1 MLQVEIRAKGR
12 IDERWSAWFEGLSIA
27 HTPQDE
33 TILSG
38 SVVDQAALYG
48 LLAKLRDL
56 GLALVS
62 VDSVEVRDGGQAA
75 PPASP
80 HGSPDPL

>member
-1 MLQVEIRAKGR
+1 MLQVEIRARGR
-12 IDERWSAWFEGLSIA
+12 IDEQWSSWFEGLSIA
-27 HTPQDE
+27 HTAQGE

-38 SVVDQAALYG
+38 SVIDQAALYG

-62 VDSVEVRDGGQAA
+62 VDSGEVGDGGPAA
-75 PPASP
+75 PPASIRR
-80 HGSPDPL
+80 

>member
-1 MLQVEIRAKGR
+1 MLQVEIRARGC
-12 IDERWSAWFEGLSIA
+12 IDEQWSSWFEGLSIA
-27 HTPQDE
+27 HTAQAE

-38 SVVDQAALYG
+38 SVADQAALYG

-62 VDSVEVRDGGQAA
+62 VDSVEMGGER
-75 PPASP
+75 
-80 HGSPDPL
+80 GT